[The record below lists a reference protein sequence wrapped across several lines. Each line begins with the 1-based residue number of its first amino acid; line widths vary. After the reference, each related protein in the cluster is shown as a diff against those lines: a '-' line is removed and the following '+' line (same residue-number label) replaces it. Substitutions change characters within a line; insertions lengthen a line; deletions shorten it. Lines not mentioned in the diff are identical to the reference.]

1 MSDLR
6 PAPAGVDPN
15 TPSAARIYDYALGGK
30 DNYEADRVA
39 AEKAFAMAPEM
50 PVMARQNRAF
60 LGRAVRFLAGEAG
73 VRQFLDIGSGLPTQ
87 QNVHQVAAEAAE
99 GTRVVYV
106 DYDPLVVAHGDALV
120 ADTPGVA
127 FIRGD
132 LRRVEDVLAHPDLA
146 IDFSEPVAV
155 LLVAVLHFVR
165 DEERAYEVVDLLRDR
180 MAPGSYLAL
189 SHVTPDPHPEE
200 TAELVQVSTKA
211 GAPWVARSREELLR
225 FFGDFEL
232 VEPGLV
238 TAPEW
243 RPGIARPVDFGK
255 MWVLAG
261 VGRKV

>member
-1 MSDLR
+1 MSELR

-30 DNYEADRVA
+30 DNYEVDRIA

-60 LGRAVRFLAGEAG
+60 LGRAVRFLAEEAG
-73 VRQFLDIGSGLPTQ
+73 IRQFLDIGSGLPTQ
-87 QNVHQVAAEAAE
+87 ANVHQVAAE
-99 GTRVVYV
+99 GSRVVYV

-120 ADTPGVA
+120 ADSPGVA

-132 LRRVEDVLAHPDLA
+132 LRKVEDVLAHPDLPRF

-165 DEERAYEVVDLLRDR
+165 DEERAYEVVDLLREV

-200 TAELVQVSTKA
+200 TAELVQVSARA
-211 GAPWVARSREELLR
+211 GAPWVARSRDELMR

-243 RPGIARPVDFGK
+243 RPGITRPVDFAK

-261 VGRKV
+261 VGRKP

>member
-1 MSDLR
+1 
-6 PAPAGVDPN
+6 VDR
-15 TPSAARIYDYALGGK
+15 A
-30 DNYEADRVA
+30 A
-39 AEKAFAMAPEM
+39 AEKAFALAPEM
-50 PVMARQNRAF
+50 PQMARQNREF

-73 VRQFLDIGSGLPTQ
+73 IRQFLDIGSGLPTQ
-87 QNVHQVAAEAAE
+87 QNVHQVAEQAAE

-120 ADTPGVA
+120 AGSENVA

-132 LRRVEDVLAHPDLA
+132 LRQVGDILDDPGLPRL

-165 DEERAYEVVDLLRDR
+165 DEERPYEVVARLREI

-200 TAELVQVSTKA
+200 TAELVQVSTRA
-211 GAPWVARSREELLR
+211 GAPWVARTRDELLR

-255 MWVLAG
+255 MWVLSG
-261 VGRKV
+261 VARKP